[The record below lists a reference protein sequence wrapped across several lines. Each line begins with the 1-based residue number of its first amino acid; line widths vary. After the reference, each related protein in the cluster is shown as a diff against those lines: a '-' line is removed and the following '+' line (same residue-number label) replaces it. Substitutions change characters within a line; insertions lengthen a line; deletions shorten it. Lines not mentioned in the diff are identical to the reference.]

1 MIHTIRITFGPQV
14 QPQIEVQQGDYNS
27 RTIQALCYSSSGA
40 LMSFDG
46 KTVSVVY
53 DIAGNPSE
61 EYPVAVSGNVLTFT
75 MPGISAS
82 AAGAGKLQLR
92 IYEAESLLHSAVIPY
107 AVKASLEPGQG
118 QEDQVPLL
126 VMLVQQAQDAISGAN
141 AATDAANQAAAS
153 ANDAAGNAIKKANA
167 AEAAADAAKEAASKA
182 ETNAALAKTATE
194 NANTATASANNAA
207 ERANLVAEDVQGK
220 LDSGA
225 FVGPQGD
232 QGPQGPKG
240 DPGPQGP
247 QGEQG
252 EQGQQGPQGEQGEK
266 GDTGAQGAPGLDA
279 PQIDDTQ
286 ITTTN
291 PWSSMQIVKTLCPP
305 FTVSG
310 SVVQCYPV
318 KNYPLSVQASWEP
331 RQEGEGDPSPENVRP
346 ITGMGEVQVTRCGK
360 NVLDTSGAYRNGYN
374 YVLPNARLIA
384 GVKYTYTVPSLIASG
399 ELAGLFVIADNYKLA
414 DYIAPGESYTFT
426 VPENLDF
433 SQGLWIAGR
442 SASAL
447 DNVPA
452 ESFMVEVGSTSTAYA
467 PYTGTTATLTL
478 PETIY
483 GGTVDAVTGEG
494 SEEWE
499 VVEFDGTE
507 NWMTWGVDNFTIGLT
522 GFYYYAEIPAV
533 ADSADYLA
541 CSHLVY
547 KSDSYGG
554 RAVGF
559 RVNLKSSKYWV
570 LTVPNEILSNTESS
584 TAAVDSWK
592 SYLAAQAAAG
602 TPVTIAYKLA
612 APQPIQATGG
622 QSLPALPGTNTIYT
636 DADSLTVT
644 GRADPI
650 ATITA
655 LQNRVSALESAQT
668 NM

>member
-1 MIHTIRITFGPQV
+1 
-14 QPQIEVQQGDYNS
+14 
-27 RTIQALCYSSSGA
+27 
-40 LMSFDG
+40 MSFDG

-126 VMLVQQAQDAISGAN
+126 VLLVQQAQEAISGAN

-286 ITTTN
+286 ITATN

-310 SVVQCYPV
+310 SVVQCTPV
-318 KNYPLSVQASWEP
+318 ENSPLDVQVEITP
-331 RQEGEGDPSPENVRP
+331 TQEGEGDPSPENVRP
-346 ITGMGEVQVTRCGK
+346 IVGLDSVQVTRCGK

-384 GVKYTYTVPSLIASG
+384 GAKYTYTASSLIASG
-399 ELAGLFVIADNYKLA
+399 EGAGLFVIADDYKLV
-414 DYIAPGESYTFT
+414 DYIGPGESYTFT

-433 SQGLWIAGR
+433 SQGLWIGGVT
-442 SASAL
+442 ASAL
-447 DNVPA
+447 DNAPA
-452 ESFMVEVGSTSTAYA
+452 ESFMVEVGSTPTAYA

-483 GGTVDAVTGEG
+483 GGTLDVGTGTLTVTQ
-494 SEEWE
+494 
-499 VVEFDGTE
+499 
-507 NWMTWGVDNFTIGLT
+507 
-522 GFYYYAEIPAV
+522 AEIESYNGENLPGQWISDRDIYTPGTQPSIGAQV
-533 ADSADYLA
+533 VYELA
-541 CSHLVY
+541 
-547 KSDSYGG
+547 
-554 RAVGF
+554 
-559 RVNLKSSKYWV
+559 
-570 LTVPNEILSNTESS
+570 ES
-584 TAAVDSWK
+584 
-592 SYLAAQAAAG
+592 Q
-602 TPVTIAYKLA
+602 TIQL
-612 APQPIQATGG
+612 APQQIT
-622 QSLPALPGTNTIYT
+622 ALSGTNTLFA
-636 DADSLTVT
+636 DAGDITVT
-644 GRADPI
+644 GASDPI

-655 LQNRVSALESAQT
+655 LQDRVSALESAQT